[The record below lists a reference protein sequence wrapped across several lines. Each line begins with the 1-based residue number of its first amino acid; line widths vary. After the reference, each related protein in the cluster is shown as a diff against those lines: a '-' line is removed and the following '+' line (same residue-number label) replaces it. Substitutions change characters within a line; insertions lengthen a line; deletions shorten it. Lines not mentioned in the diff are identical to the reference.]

1 LQRFEREA
9 QLLASLN
16 HPNIGAIYGL
26 ESAAGQR
33 ALVLELVEGPTLADM
48 IGVHSSPEAESL
60 RSTPKEGEAGL
71 SRGSGASRALKP
83 KQSLAIAGQIADAL
97 DAAHEKGI
105 VHRDLK
111 PANIKVAPNGIV
123 KILDFG
129 LAKLGT
135 GGASE
140 VGGAGWAG
148 RDEMTNSPTLIAGPT
163 GLGTLLGT
171 APYMSPEQARGLAVD
186 KRTDVWAFG
195 CVLFE
200 MLTARR
206 AFGGATTSDTIA
218 AILERD
224 PDWSRLPAATPPGIR
239 RLLRRCLDKDSN
251 RRLRDIA
258 DARFEIEDAL
268 ATPPADAAATTERSQ
283 RSGLRWIAT
292 LVLSILATGVVTW
305 NLKPQTS
312 STETSLP
319 VTRFSITPAEPLPL
333 DGEGVMTLSPDGRY
347 LAYIA
352 GRGGNRRLYVRDLS
366 GVENRVISGTEG
378 ADSLTFSPDSQWLAF
393 AAEGRIKKVHRDGG
407 APLTLCEAC
416 GGRSLRLNWGT
427 NDAIFF
433 DGMTSGIARI
443 SAGGGAPTVVTT
455 FREGETVHQFP
466 IARPDGK
473 ALMFS
478 SSGQVY
484 VQSLET
490 ERRQL
495 VGSGVGVGFVPTGH
509 AIYVQAGTVFAVL
522 LGPVLDRTGAPV
534 VVLQGVEQNSL
545 GTSHFSVSRTGTMAY
560 VPAGAEGRSAT
571 LVWVDRTGAELP
583 TGISGPAYS
592 IPRLAPDGRR
602 LAVVRGRIIAG
613 GGGRCLV
620 ARPHPR
626 DIESSDCR
634 RGWIPRLDARW
645 PAAGLYK
652 SGTRRYLPEIVRW
665 QWARR
670 AILGGRQ
677 WWKPSVLFV
686 A

>member
-1 LQRFEREA
+1 MGEVYRARDTKLGRDVAIKILPAQWSTDAERLQRFEREA

-218 AILERD
+218 AILWEENH
-224 PDWSRLPAATPPGIR
+224 
-239 RLLRRCLDKDSN
+239 K
-251 RRLRDIA
+251 
-258 DARFEIEDAL
+258 L
-268 ATPPADAAATTERSQ
+268 AQ
-283 RSGLRWIAT
+283 
-292 LVLSILATGVVTW
+292 
-305 NLKPQTS
+305 
-312 STETSLP
+312 
-319 VTRFSITPAEPLPL
+319 
-333 DGEGVMTLSPDGRY
+333 
-347 LAYIA
+347 
-352 GRGGNRRLYVRDLS
+352 GG
-366 GVENRVISGTEG
+366 T
-378 ADSLTFSPDSQWLAF
+378 
-393 AAEGRIKKVHRDGG
+393 
-407 APLTLCEAC
+407 
-416 GGRSLRLNWGT
+416 
-427 NDAIFF
+427 
-433 DGMTSGIARI
+433 
-443 SAGGGAPTVVTT
+443 
-455 FREGETVHQFP
+455 
-466 IARPDGK
+466 
-473 ALMFS
+473 
-478 SSGQVY
+478 
-484 VQSLET
+484 
-490 ERRQL
+490 
-495 VGSGVGVGFVPTGH
+495 
-509 AIYVQAGTVFAVL
+509 
-522 LGPVLDRTGAPV
+522 
-534 VVLQGVEQNSL
+534 
-545 GTSHFSVSRTGTMAY
+545 
-560 VPAGAEGRSAT
+560 
-571 LVWVDRTGAELP
+571 
-583 TGISGPAYS
+583 
-592 IPRLAPDGRR
+592 
-602 LAVVRGRIIAG
+602 
-613 GGGRCLV
+613 
-620 ARPHPR
+620 
-626 DIESSDCR
+626 
-634 RGWIPRLDARW
+634 
-645 PAAGLYK
+645 
-652 SGTRRYLPEIVRW
+652 
-665 QWARR
+665 
-670 AILGGRQ
+670 
-677 WWKPSVLFV
+677 
-686 A
+686 